1 MRKKAQATSE
11 DGWVQPVQ
19 SEEGLLDYRD
29 LVCLITVAAV
39 SLEAG
44 NQRTQED
51 FIET

>member
-19 SEEGLLDYRD
+19 SEEASLDYRG

-44 NQRTQED
+44 NQCAQED
-51 FIET
+51 FVET